1 MKISESHVISQEG
14 KEYAVYPIQVWRLN
28 EEGTSS
34 GWMIMRRY
42 SQFLS
47 LHQDLKIKF
56 PLLMQNYELPGKLM
70 SGIMKGRA
78 HFMENRR
85 QALEKYLER
94 LLAQQ
99 EICKFQ
105 GFRRFICHPQ
115 IIKLMY
121 GSMTDTD
128 ESPSKKSFIRSVF
141 NSVDDTVDTI
151 FQKKKKTP
159 RPAALQ
165 QGSSNVFSHNPVSS
179 SLQPADSFD
188 NDATSSTEP
197 IIDLFVE
204 LFEIKGLRRQAIVI
218 FLQNLFGDTVER
230 RLTETLKEA
239 LNEEKVGNLLTSI
252 RDTYWPAGIWGSTQV
267 ARTEDQK
274 IRSKFE
280 SSSKLIQLFPEVFGG
295 IVGRQSC
302 RKGAMRLSTVFQ
314 NPRLNQHLMY
324 LILDQILIGL
334 FPNVKF

>member
-14 KEYAVYPIQVWRLN
+14 KDYAVYPIQVWRRN

-34 GWMIMRRY
+34 GWMILRRY

-56 PLLMQNYELPGKLM
+56 PLIMQNYELPGKLM

-94 LLAQQ
+94 LLSHQ
-99 EICKFQ
+99 EICIFQ

-115 IIKLMY
+115 IIKLIY
-121 GSMTDTD
+121 GSAETD

-151 FQKKKKTP
+151 FQKKKKMP
-159 RPAALQ
+159 RPAAVQ
-165 QGSSNVFSHNPVSS
+165 QGSSNVFSHNPVST
-179 SLQPADSFD
+179 LPAVDSFET
-188 NDATSSTEP
+188 DATSSTEP

-230 RLTETLKEA
+230 RLTESLKEA
-239 LNEEKVGNLLTSI
+239 LNEEKIGNLLASI
-252 RDTYWPAGIWGSTQV
+252 RDTYWPSGIWGSTQV

-324 LILDQILIGL
+324 LILDQILSGL
-334 FPNVKF
+334 FPNVKN